1 MSRTILIAAGDSN
14 IVYLLQRYAE
24 KSGFHSVQVNPRG
37 NPAAFAQQ
45 IRPALV
51 ILEEDP
57 IGNANSDILDALKA
71 RPETSGIPVVIY
83 SCMDT
88 EVARQVQGVAGYLL
102 KSVRYDDF
110 VTVLRQA
117 GVYP

>member
-24 KSGFHSVQVNPRG
+24 TSGFHAVQVNPRQ

-45 IRPALV
+45 LRPALV

-57 IGNANSDILDALKA
+57 VGDSNREMLNALKA

-88 EVARQVQGVAGYLL
+88 EVARQVQGVAGFLL

-110 VTVLRQA
+110 VAVLRQA